1 MDRFKFFWDTM
12 ELCDWNQE
20 GDDDKVLMPVIRF
33 LSNQNDSVIFEFHDQ
48 MSELLYE
55 LDTRTLFEQYQKEFG
70 YSSGDAFLYSRC
82 VALINGPQFY
92 ENAKKGKQKNIWNM
106 EFEALLYVPAKAWA
120 IKHEKDADEFPHF
133 SPLSYETGSN
143 KDAWM

>member
-1 MDRFKFFWDTM
+1 MDRFDFFWETM
-12 ELCDWNQE
+12 ELCDWSNE
-20 GDDDKVLMPVIRF
+20 GDDDKVLMQVIRF
-33 LSNQNDSVIFEFHDQ
+33 LSEQKDSVIFEFHDL

-55 LDTRTLFEQYQKEFG
+55 LDTRTLFEQCRKESG
-70 YSSGDAFLYSRC
+70 YSSDDMFLYSRC

-92 ENAKKGKQKNIWNM
+92 ENAKKGKQKNIWDM
-106 EFEALLYVPAKAWA
+106 EFESLLYVPANAWA
-120 IKHEKDADEFPHF
+120 IKHEKDAAEYPHL

>member
-1 MDRFKFFWDTM
+1 MDKFRFFWDTM
-12 ELCDWNQE
+12 ELCDWSQE
-20 GDDDKVLMPVIRF
+20 GNDDKVLMPVIRF
-33 LSNQNDSVIFEFHDQ
+33 LSEQNDSVIFEFHDQ

-55 LDTRTLFEQYQKEFG
+55 LDTKKLFEQYRKECG
-70 YSSGDAFLYSRC
+70 YSSGDDFLYSRC

-106 EFEALLYVPAKAWA
+106 EFEALLYVPAEAWA
-120 IKHEKDADEFPHF
+120 IKHEKDAAEFPHF
-133 SPLSYETGSN
+133 SPFSYETGSN